1 MVLGKEGG
9 AVGVVVGP
17 PALCFLKQE
26 LVTNVK
32 VNENCSSNDFPP
44 KKLLWKKTL
53 ESIMGKGQS
62 PVPGHAIISQA
73 MDGGGLVTKSCLTL
87 QPHGL

>member
-1 MVLGKEGG
+1 MTSPQKSFFG
-9 AVGVVVGP
+9 
-17 PALCFLKQE
+17 
-26 LVTNVK
+26 
-32 VNENCSSNDFPP
+32 
-44 KKLLWKKTL
+44 KKTL

-87 QPHGL
+87 QPQGL

>member
-1 MVLGKEGG
+1 MRIVLVMTSPQKSFFG
-9 AVGVVVGP
+9 
-17 PALCFLKQE
+17 
-26 LVTNVK
+26 
-32 VNENCSSNDFPP
+32 
-44 KKLLWKKTL
+44 KKTL